1 MNLNYTICVRIFA
14 MQDAF
19 ITFKDATYTRCKFKA
34 IFLTH
39 ISALFSPHM
48 KNKLLQ
54 GELKP

>member
-1 MNLNYTICVRIFA
+1 
-14 MQDAF
+14 MQYAF